1 VLSINAV
8 FLGAR
13 NAFGVRAGDEY
24 AAVLDQDGPTVV
36 EVVDGG
42 VDQDCEA
49 GVKGRSRVIEDG
61 VVIRE
66 VGEAKS
72 REILQR
78 TIED

>member
-1 VLSINAV
+1 MVVLIRIVKRES
-8 FLGAR
+8 
-13 NAFGVRAGDEY
+13 
-24 AAVLDQDGPTVV
+24 
-36 EVVDGG
+36 
-42 VDQDCEA
+42 
-49 GVKGRSRVIEDG
+49 KGRSRVIEDG

>member
-49 GVKGRSRVIEDG
+49 GVKG
-61 VVIRE
+61 
-66 VGEAKS
+66 A
-72 REILQR
+72 
-78 TIED
+78 